1 MASAGQISCR
11 NLGRQSGRRP
21 LRKVY
26 RSPGHR
32 PLRVRHRRC
41 AATPGGAGRSPPP
54 TGTAEVLPG
63 GAEAIPQSPV
73 GRQLPLHKGA
83 FSYGGRGVGGR
94 TGPPLRSVGGGG
106 TDGAFH
112 ASLAAERGA
121 ASVPCFRFVTVCFR
135 FVGNFP
141 VKAGKLG
148 TEIFRKKEV
157 IPW

>member
-1 MASAGQISCR
+1 MDFLLELI
-11 NLGRQSGRRP
+11 LP
-21 LRKVY
+21 LLELL
-26 RSPGHR
+26 SPW
-32 PLRVRHRRC
+32 
-41 AATPGGAGRSPPP
+41 TPVPP
-54 TGTAEVLPG
+54 TGENGEERRNNHYFVSFCHDIVSKGPSVSAEGPFLP
-63 GAEAIPQSPV
+63 
-73 GRQLPLHKGA
+73 A
-83 FSYGGRGVGGR
+83 FGYVRACPGKHA
-94 TGPPLRSVGGGG
+94 GPPLRSVGGGE